1 MKRFICISAVMALVT
16 AFVFAN
22 AAYAGKGGNGNGFLE
37 GPHFNL
43 NLIGKKSDLSAG
55 GYYKCPSPENYQ
67 FVWWKDADGDDGGD
81 CAVTEGVA
89 NQWCTSCN
97 PDVDGVVGPD
107 DGICIKGEAKGRN
120 VIHVP
125 RDNDTDNNSEPD
137 RDISMVMTSGS
148 SGSVKGG
155 RKKSLT
161 GDQSEWCTTAGGC
174 LGVTDWCTQHFP
186 NDGTTPASLETA
198 GGDGAAFTLP
208 ANDFGYR
215 VLARVMGRPVEG
227 DAFQFLQPSI
237 TDLRDEFGNTLFDDE
252 GYSYLDFGTI
262 NPDGSCTDANGDDN
276 PDCILKRSD
285 SGPGKKG
292 KKGVQKATELSALFQ
307 FSGDICYVNDTSC
320 QYCYQIVGSENE
332 LENGQFCD
340 PNDSS
345 TWLGGANCAYT
356 CTTSFSNVIGYAG
369 AGVVPPDFV
378 CCFAYNENSDPE
390 GDGSYYVDKDG
401 RLCDPDTTPQ
411 CVMAGEEDSCGDP
424 ANYDCRID
432 SAAYADQ
439 YVCSGDNTP
448 CQEAADCGSVC
459 SNDDTIP
466 CTTGGLTD
474 CGDASATCQA
484 QTCEFDQTVCAE
496 GNEITP
502 ACRSYDDIWV
512 FNVADFVNVLMKMK
526 TGGAYIVQLRF
537 YPVQ

>member
-1 MKRFICISAVMALVT
+1 MIMKRLICMIAVMVLVT

-81 CAVTEGVA
+81 CAVVEGVQ
-89 NQWCTSCN
+89 NGWCTSCN
-97 PDVDGVVGPD
+97 PDVDGVVGD
-107 DGICIKGEAKGRN
+107 GGICIQGAAKGRN
-120 VIHVP
+120 VIYVP
-125 RDNDTDNNSEPD
+125 RDNDTDNNGMPD
-137 RDISMVMTSGS
+137 RYISMVMTSGS
-148 SGSVKGG
+148 SGSAKGG

-161 GDQSEWCTTAGGC
+161 GDQNEWCTTAGGC
-174 LGVTDWCTQHFP
+174 LEATDWCTQHFP
-186 NDGTTPASLETA
+186 NDGTTPALLEAA

-320 QYCYQIVGSENE
+320 QYCYQIVGSFNE

-340 PNDSS
+340 PNDLS
-345 TWLGGANCAYT
+345 TWLGGTDCANT
-356 CTTSFSNVIGYAG
+356 CDSTFSNVASGYTDAEG
-369 AGVVPPDFV
+369 GIPDFV
-378 CCFAYNENSDPE
+378 CCFAADENPG
-390 GDGSYYVDKDG
+390 GDGNYYVDKDG
-401 RLCDPDTTPQ
+401 RLCDPNTAPASTQ
-411 CVMAGEEDSCGDP
+411 CVSADADDSCGDP
-424 ANYDCRID
+424 ANYDCRIND
-432 SAAYADQ
+432 AAYTDQ
-439 YVCSGDNTP
+439 YVCSGDNTTP
-448 CQEAADCGSVC
+448 CDPILDPETECGE
-459 SNDDTIP
+459 
-466 CTTGGLTD
+466 G
-474 CGDASATCQA
+474 
-484 QTCEFDQTVCAE
+484 QTCDFDQVVCAE

-502 ACRSYDDIWV
+502 ECRSYKDIWV
-512 FNVADFVNVLMKMK
+512 FNVADFVNVLMEMK